1 MAGSGL
7 YRLDGGGASL
17 VIDARG
23 TGIPRACHWGARLPD
38 GIDLAALADADVRP
52 VPKNALDEDVPPSLM
67 PESGLG
73 AFGRPALSG
82 ARADGGV
89 WATAFQRDTV
99 DETDD
104 GLTIVL
110 EEPHAALRLV
120 LTLTLDPATGV
131 LTRRASLSNLGDTP
145 YHLGWCAAGAFGV
158 PADAG
163 EAVVFD
169 GQWSREFQERRLSLG
184 QGVYLRENRRGRT
197 SHDAFPGIII
207 GRPGFGEGAGDVWGF
222 HLGWSGNHALS
233 VETSVDGNRQV
244 QLGELLKPGE
254 VILAPGATYES
265 PTAYAAY
272 SGDGL
277 TGLMGAFQGFV
288 RGRMLTWPGGAMGP
302 RPVHLNTWEAVYF
315 DHDLDRLKALADRAA
330 ALGVERYV
338 LDDGWFGARND
349 DTTSLGDWTPDPRKY
364 PNGLTPLIDH
374 VRGLGME
381 FGLWV
386 EPEMISPDS
395 ELYRAHPEWAL
406 NLDPLPRRT
415 GRNQLVLNLARP
427 EAAEHIFRT
436 LDGLLRDHAI
446 GYLKWD
452 MNRDLAPAGSDGV
465 AAYRKQTLALYALLE
480 RLRAAHPDVE
490 IESCASGGARVD
502 YGILPHVH
510 RYWPSDCNDPLERVS
525 IQNGFLRFFPPEVMG
540 AHVGPSPVHTTG
552 RRATLAFR
560 AAVAL
565 FGHFGLELDVTEL
578 DDDEAE
584 ELASWIARYKH
595 FRPLLH
601 GHPLLRIGH
610 DDGTGRTGLGVVGPG
625 AEEALF
631 GIYQVSAS
639 PFRIPP
645 PLRLPR
651 LDAGRRYRV
660 RLEAPA
666 PEGARM
672 NTPALEA
679 MAGDG
684 LVLPGAAM
692 TVVGLQLPTLWPES
706 ALILHVTAEPG

>member
-1 MAGSGL
+1 MGEAGL
-7 YRLDGGGASL
+7 LRLDSDGSSL

-23 TGIPRACHWGARLPD
+23 TAVPRTVHWGARLPD
-38 GIDLAALADADVRP
+38 GIDLAALADAGARP
-52 VPKNALDEDVPPSLM
+52 VPNNALDEDVPPSLM

-82 ARADGGV
+82 ARSDGGV
-89 WATAFQRDTV
+89 WATAFQL
-99 DETDD
+99 DD
-104 GLTIVL
+104 IEPADGGLTITL
-110 EEPHAALRLV
+110 EEPNAALRLM
-120 LTLTLDPATGV
+120 LTITFDPDSGV
-131 LTRRASLSNLGDTP
+131 LSRRASLSNLGDTP

-158 PADAG
+158 PAGAG
-163 EAVVFD
+163 EALVFD
-169 GQWSREFQERRLSLG
+169 GQWSREFQERRIALG
-184 QGVYLRENRRGRT
+184 QGVFLRENRRGRT
-197 SHDAFPGIII
+197 SHDAFPGIIV
-207 GRPGFGEGAGDVWGF
+207 GRPGFHEQSGEVWGF
-222 HLGWSGNHALS
+222 HFGWSGNHCLS
-233 VETSVDGNRQV
+233 VETSVDGTRQV

-254 VILAPGATYES
+254 VILAAGAVYDS

-277 TGLMGAFQGFV
+277 SGLAAAFHGLV
-288 RGRMLTWPGGAMGP
+288 RDRMVSWPGGAMRP

-315 DHDLDRLKALADRAA
+315 DHSMDRLTALADRAA
-330 ALGVERYV
+330 ALGVERFV
-338 LDDGWFGARND
+338 LDDGWFGARDD

-364 PNGLTPLIDH
+364 PNGLTPLIEH
-374 VRGLGME
+374 VRALDME

-386 EPEMISPDS
+386 EPEMVSPDS
-395 ELYRAHPEWAL
+395 DLYRAHPDWAL

-415 GRNQLVLNLARP
+415 GRNQLVLNLARQ
-427 EAAEHIFRT
+427 EVAEHIFRA
-436 LDGLLRDHAI
+436 LNALLRDHPI

-465 AAYRKQTLALYALLE
+465 AAYRQQTLALYRLLQ

-510 RYWPSDCNDPLERVS
+510 RYWPSDCNDPLDRVS
-525 IQNGFLRFFPPEVMG
+525 IQGGFLRFFPPEVMG

-565 FGHFGLELDVTEL
+565 FGHFGLELDVTKL
-578 DDDEAE
+578 DEAE
-584 ELASWIARYKH
+584 SAELASWIARYKR

-601 GHPLLRIGH
+601 GHPLLRIE
-610 DDGTGRTGLGVVGPG
+610 DDAGTGRTGLGVVDPDAGEG
-625 AEEALF
+625 LF
-631 GIYQVSAS
+631 GIYQTGAS

-645 PLRLPR
+645 PLRLPG
-651 LDAGRRYRV
+651 LDDARGYRV

-666 PEGARM
+666 PAGARLT
-672 NTPALEA
+672 TPPLQA

-684 LVLPGAAM
+684 LVLPGAAI
-692 TVVGLQLPTLWPES
+692 TRLGLQLPTLWPES
-706 ALILHVTAEPG
+706 ALILHITAEPD